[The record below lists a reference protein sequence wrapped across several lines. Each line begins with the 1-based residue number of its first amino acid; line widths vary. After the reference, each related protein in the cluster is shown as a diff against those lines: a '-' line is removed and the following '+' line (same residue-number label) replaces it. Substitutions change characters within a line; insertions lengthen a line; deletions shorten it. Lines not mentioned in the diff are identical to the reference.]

1 MNKDKYRYDHL
12 WIWVVFLLLLGVLL
26 MVGCASSKV
35 KSSSQV
41 KLDSSATHR
50 EQKDSVSHHD
60 STKLVKAH
68 STIIVHL
75 DTTTTKEETTIH
87 QTKEVTKYDSLGKV
101 REYHKTTT
109 DLTKKKN
116 QATGGKLFIED
127 HSKIDSSAYK
137 NRDSVSHTKS
147 ETVDLHKDQR
157 QSSKEKKIPVFNLLW
172 LLWLLLIP
180 VGAWVWKNRWKIYQ
194 RLKMIVVKLLTGL

>member
-1 MNKDKYRYDHL
+1 MKKDKYRYDHL
-12 WIWVVFLLLLGVLL
+12 WIWVVFILLLGVLL

-35 KSSSQV
+35 KSSYHE
-41 KLDSSATHR
+41 KLDSSATQR
-50 EQKDSVSHHD
+50 EHKDSVSHHD

-75 DTTTTKEETTIH
+75 DTTTTKEETTLH
-87 QTKEVTKYDSLGKV
+87 QIREVTKYDTLGKV

-116 QATGGKLFIED
+116 QSTGGKSFIED

-137 NRDSVSHTKS
+137 NRDSVSHVKS
-147 ETVDLHKDQR
+147 ARVDLHKDQR
-157 QSSKEKKIPVFNLLW
+157 QSSKEKKTPVFNLLW

-180 VGAWVWKNRWKIYQ
+180 VGAWIWKNRGKIYQ
-194 RLKMIVVKLLTGL
+194 RIKMIVVKLLTGL